1 MILAG
6 CLGMSDVD
14 QMALGS
20 DLRCVYWSKN
30 AVMSITYMGTLNM
43 LIRSCGGRFVGWQIF
58 SRIDV
63 HEFT

>member
-30 AVMSITYMGTLNM
+30 AVMSWYMGTLNM
-43 LIRSCGGRFVGWQIF
+43 LIMSCGGRVVGWQIF
-58 SRIDV
+58 SRMCMSSP
-63 HEFT
+63 